1 MDEANKMI
9 DSDQENLETQRTET
23 YLLSEQSIL
32 KMKRST
38 EDKKLQITLQN
49 KELDDKVEYMKNG
62 KLYDYDVKTLKVQA
76 FLLTNVNDDK

>member
-38 EDKKLQITLQN
+38 EDKKL
-49 KELDDKVEYMKNG
+49 
-62 KLYDYDVKTLKVQA
+62 
-76 FLLTNVNDDK
+76 